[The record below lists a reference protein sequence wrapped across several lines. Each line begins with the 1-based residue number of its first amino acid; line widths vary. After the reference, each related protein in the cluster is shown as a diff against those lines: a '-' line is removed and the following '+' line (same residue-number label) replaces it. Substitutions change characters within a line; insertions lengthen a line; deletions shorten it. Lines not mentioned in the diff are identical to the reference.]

1 MMVCANNEKNNS
13 SRTMRLYGWLV
24 ALTPIIL
31 TVVTE
36 FLTDSASTNTNTL
49 ITIVIVGTLVAVD
62 IKYRTDLQLKS
73 PSHFLFL
80 IPPLYLFFRDR
91 IDKRKPFLMFS
102 FFGFLILSSF
112 ISYYKDVN
120 NYSTSLAVSSCP
132 VVSQILAK
140 KDILKQ
146 GVKCIKVTN
155 VNQIEDTNLY
165 SADAIVSTG
174 KFLPI
179 TIKVNKEDNNIE
191 VVIPNVLDAY

>member
-1 MMVCANNEKNNS
+1 MMVCTNNEKNDS
-13 SRTMRLYGWLV
+13 SRTTRLYGWLV

-36 FLTDSASTNTNTL
+36 FVIDSESTNTNTL
-49 ITIVIVGTLVAVD
+49 ITIVIVGTLVAID
-62 IKYRTDLQLKS
+62 IKHRTDSQLRS

-80 IPPLYLFFRDR
+80 IPPVYLFVRDR
-91 IDKRKPFLMFS
+91 IDKRKPFLMCS
-102 FFGFLILSSF
+102 FFVFLILSSY

-120 NYSTSLAVSSCP
+120 NYSTSLAMSSCP
-132 VVSQILAK
+132 VVSQILAE

-146 GVKCIKVTN
+146 GLKCIKVTN

-179 TIKVNKEDNNIE
+179 TIKVNKENNNIE
-191 VVIPNVLDAY
+191 VVIPNIFDAY